1 MCFTIS
7 VEKNAKEAIQQY
19 VNTNKGVQA
28 DIDFHDSYFLVSG
41 FAHPKLAII
50 NQWTNRLTGEIV
62 DTFSIITTD
71 AIP

>member
-7 VEKNAKEAIQQY
+7 VEKKAKEAIQQY
-19 VNTNKGVQA
+19 VNTNKGVQG
-28 DIDFHDSYFLVSG
+28 DIDFHDNYYLVSG
-41 FAHPKLAII
+41 FVHSKLAII